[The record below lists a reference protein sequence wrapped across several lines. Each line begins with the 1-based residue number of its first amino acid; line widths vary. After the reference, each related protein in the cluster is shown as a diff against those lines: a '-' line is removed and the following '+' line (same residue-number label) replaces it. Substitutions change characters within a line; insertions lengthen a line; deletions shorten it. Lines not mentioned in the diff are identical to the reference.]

1 MTKKIFKHAKKFLP
15 FIGIVILIYTI
26 YTLDVEKIKNA
37 FFSIKPIFII
47 LALSLTLPRILI
59 RNYAW
64 QLIQKEQNIKLTFFQ
79 SLKIFLIG
87 YFYGS
92 ITPGYLGQLMRIPY
106 MKKKTGEP
114 YGKLFVNSSIESIVH
129 SSSMYIM
136 IIIGALLIVETFP
149 GILPITI
156 VWIII
161 LAIII
166 IYFIKK
172 ERGEK
177 LFYTLIKYLIP
188 KKLKHNLN
196 RFVQTFYNDF
206 PKINRLI
213 LPFILGIFTWIIIFS
228 QEYIIVIALG
238 LNIPYIWFL
247 LLFPLANAAGF
258 LPITFA
264 GLGTRELAAI
274 VLFSTLFAVG
284 KEEILVVSL
293 VGFIITDLFTGFIGF
308 LATLTET
315 GEKHKGFIS

>member
-1 MTKKIFKHAKKFLP
+1 VTQKIFKHAKKLLP
-15 FIGIVILIYTI
+15 FIGIAILIYTV
-26 YTLDVEKIKNA
+26 YSLDIEKIKNA

-47 LALSLTLPRILI
+47 LALSLTLPRVLI

-64 QLIQKEQNIKLTFFQ
+64 QLIQKEHNIKLTFFQ

-106 MKKKTGEP
+106 MKEKTGEP

-129 SSSMYIM
+129 SSSIYITLV
-136 IIIGALLIVETFP
+136 IGALLILEKFP
-149 GILPITI
+149 GIFLIAM
-156 VWIII
+156 VWIIL

-166 IYFIKK
+166 IFFIKK

-177 LFYTLIKYLIP
+177 LFYTIIKYLIP

-213 LPFILGIFTWIIIFS
+213 IPFILGIFTWIIIFS

-238 LNIPYIWFL
+238 LNIPYILFL

-274 VLFSTLFAVG
+274 VLFSSLFAVA
-284 KEEILVVSL
+284 EEKIFVVSL
-293 VGFIITDLFTGFIGF
+293 LGFVITDLFTGFIGF

-315 GEKHKGFIS
+315 REKHKRFIS